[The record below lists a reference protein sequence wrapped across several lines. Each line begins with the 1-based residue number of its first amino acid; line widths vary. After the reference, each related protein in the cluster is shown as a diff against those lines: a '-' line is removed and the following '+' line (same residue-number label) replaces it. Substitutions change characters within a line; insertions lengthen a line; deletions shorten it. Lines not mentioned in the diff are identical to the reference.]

1 MHCPHSCE
9 QDTTL
14 RAGTGEGGEAG
25 QPHTMEYGHTAI
37 VQLDHRWYIPRVAR
51 RRVPSPWMTRRED
64 LVFWRARPGVSF
76 QSGGA
81 AQDSAK
87 PPANLS
93 LLSIIM
99 YCYHFRHYSSSASVI
114 IIIIIVG
121 QRSGSRHAVDCY
133 QVLICPA
140 TTPSNMTILMLS
152 CPAITPSTVVQ

>member
-1 MHCPHSCE
+1 MHCPYSCE

-99 YCYHFRHYSSSASVI
+99 YCYHFRHYSSASVI
-114 IIIIIVG
+114 IVVG
-121 QRSGSRHAVDCY
+121 QPSSSKHAVDY
-133 QVLICPA
+133 YPEL
-140 TTPSNMTILMLS
+140 T
-152 CPAITPSTVVQ
+152 CPAITPSNITNYSPVQYPVITPPQ

>member
-1 MHCPHSCE
+1 
-9 QDTTL
+9 
-14 RAGTGEGGEAG
+14 
-25 QPHTMEYGHTAI
+25 MEYGHTAI

-99 YCYHFRHYSSSASVI
+99 YCYHFRHYSSASVI
-114 IIIIIVG
+114 IVVG
-121 QRSGSRHAVDCY
+121 QPSSSKHAVDY
-133 QVLICPA
+133 YPEL
-140 TTPSNMTILMLS
+140 T
-152 CPAITPSTVVQ
+152 CPAITPSNITNYSPVQYPVITPPQ